1 MSGDCRR
8 ALDICRRATEI
19 AEEKNTSAG
28 RIEVNFAHIN
38 QALSEMFASP
48 KVRAIKN
55 CTKFEK
61 LFLQAVAS
69 EITRTGIEEVEF
81 HRVFWQIGTLAP
93 VLGLKNPPTE
103 GMCQSFKLF
112 NFFFIDFSKCLSQIQ
127 WYTILNYFIS
137 RSSDVNLYGI
147 GSQSFVDCGG

>member
-19 AEEKNTSAG
+19 AEQKDGKGVKSKKAAK
-28 RIEVNFAHIN
+28 IEVNFAHIN

-48 KVRAIKN
+48 KVRAIKS

-61 LFLQAVAS
+61 VFLQAVAS

-81 HRVFWQIGTLAP
+81 QRVYWQIGTLAP

-103 GMCQSFKLF
+103 GMQFHRFRSTK
-112 NFFFIDFSKCLSQIQ
+112 I
-127 WYTILNYFIS
+127 YIS
-137 RSSDVNLYGI
+137 I
-147 GSQSFVDCGG
+147 